1 MNASLKE
8 TKAATKAASDV
19 IVTLSQAEVISLA
32 QSIGVN
38 YVTSK
43 SASATMADACKK
55 LFEAKVKLGKR
66 AATKGKPACKVTAAF
81 LEGRFPKGLNASGEA
96 VAEKTLANCA
106 SYFKRAVETGKAY
119 NENSEAKKAGDNI
132 MIAFKKSA
140 TGEDAA
146 AKLMKL
152 ANKMKEANSQLAEL
166 AACLVDAIEAAG
178 FEPVEV
184 EEDEADEAE

>member
-1 MNASLKE
+1 MTASLKE

-43 SASATMADACKK
+43 SASATMAGACKK

-119 NENSEAKKAGDNI
+119 NENSEGKKGDNI
-132 MIAFKKSA
+132 MVAFKKSA
-140 TGEDAA
+140 TGEEAA
-146 AKLMKL
+146 AKLMQL
-152 ANKMKEANSQLAEL
+152 ANKMKEANTELAEL
-166 AACLVDAIEAAG
+166 ACKLIDAIG
-178 FEPVEV
+178 NDGYEPVEA
-184 EEDEADEAE
+184 EEDEAE